1 MKNERDRLASAA
13 DAKKAAARQA
23 MEKRKQELERAKQ
36 MGAPPPA
43 SRHLQDKALPPVP
56 RGEPSQSKPVR
67 QQEEM
72 ARPASQASHN
82 LPKLPAKRP
91 LPQEAGDENTRPT
104 IQRNGPSYEQHSK
117 RRKTS
122 ERFDDDDDEDMTEPQ
137 PRMNAPPIRQSSSR
151 PKVNSPKR
159 LSDDEI

>member
-1 MKNERDRLASAA
+1 MRSERERVANAA

-23 MEKRKQELERAKQ
+23 TEKRRLELEKAKQ

-43 SRHLQDKALPPVP
+43 SRNLQDKALPPVP
-56 RGEPSQSKPVR
+56 REAMQAKSTR

-72 ARPASQASHN
+72 GRPGSQTSHN
-82 LPKLPAKRP
+82 VPKLPSKRP
-91 LPQEAGDENTRPT
+91 LQQEAGDDNTRPT
-104 IQRNGPSYEQHSK
+104 IQRNGPSYEQKTK

-122 ERFDDDDDEDMTEPQ
+122 ENFDDEEDMTENQ

-151 PKVNSPKR
+151 PKVSAKYNHVNI
-159 LSDDEI
+159 DAY